1 MPNLANLPVADLQA
15 GTGNWSGQGYIE
27 GLKMVWNSATS
38 LSVTSGAAFI
48 PSLSKCLQSP
58 SAITKSGL
66 SLAASTWYHVYLYLN
81 AGTPDIEI
89 VTTAPAAPYNGTA
102 RTKTGDTSRRYVG
115 SVLTDASANIWKFL
129 QHGLRINY
137 LENIGSTAFTLATGF
152 NAITPTTIGCSS
164 LIPSTSKLGH
174 IHVSNNDS
182 AQIVVANSEAN
193 FTLSGAAWLY
203 LCGST
208 ASPGVT
214 RFGADFPLDSSQAF
228 TAMYAGTPS
237 STAAFRCIGYTYE
250 R

>member
-1 MPNLANLPVADLQA
+1 M
-15 GTGNWSGQGYIE
+15 I
-27 GLKMVWNSATS
+27 WNSAGS
-38 LSVTSGAAFI
+38 LTLSSFSAYV
-48 PSLSKCLQSP
+48 PSLSRCIYSDV
-58 SAITKSGL
+58 AITKAGL
-66 SLAASTWYHVYLYLN
+66 VLPPSAFSHLYTFQN
-81 AGTPDIEI
+81 GSSVDFE
-89 VTTAPAAPYNGTA
+89 VSSTAPSTPYNGTA

>member
-15 GTGNWSGQGYIE
+15 GTANWSGQGYIE

-102 RTKTGDTSRRYVG
+102 RAKTGDTSRRYVG
-115 SVLTDASANIWKFL
+115 SILTDTSGGIFSIKQTGNKILYRSSNGGIAPFRILNNGVATVLTTVNASSAMPITSTNLIGFAQNLSSNGFVAINAPGDALVNFYVGPNKTYVVDLYTDELQAIQYKFDVAPS
-129 QHGLRINY
+129 GGGAY
-137 LENIGSTAFTLATGF
+137 LDVL
-152 NAITPTTIGCSS
+152 
-164 LIPSTSKLGH
+164 
-174 IHVSNNDS
+174 
-182 AQIVVANSEAN
+182 
-193 FTLSGAAWLY
+193 
-203 LCGST
+203 
-208 ASPGVT
+208 
-214 RFGADFPLDSSQAF
+214 
-228 TAMYAGTPS
+228 
-237 STAAFRCIGYTYE
+237 GYTYE